1 MCGHHIVLQAV
12 ELKDKDVIILFTFHM
27 QLNGL
32 LICCTVLRIYAL
44 SNCNVLILY
53 CSASM
58 AADHNKCTAKCY
70 L

>member
-12 ELKDKDVIILFTFHM
+12 ELKDKNVIILFTLHM

-32 LICCTVLRIYAL
+32 LMYCTSYMYVL
-44 SNCNVLILY
+44 SNYNVLISY

-58 AADHNKCTAKCY
+58 AAEHNKRTAKCY